1 MSSPLSFIVGDAL
14 HMVARHVFCLLQSKG
29 RDVLDAVFRGVE
41 FRELS
46 LRVSFVAFGSQS
58 YINHCVRGRRARQG
72 DGKTG
77 HELFLCNPR
86 PPPPRAV
93 SGGTS
98 FLPASLHFPSSC
110 ALHSGS
116 QERDTCRLW

>member
-14 HMVARHVFCLLQSKG
+14 HMVTRHVFCLLQSKG
-29 RDVLDAVFRGVE
+29 RDPLDAVFRGVE

-77 HELFLCNPR
+77 HELFLCTP
-86 PPPPRAV
+86 
-93 SGGTS
+93 
-98 FLPASLHFPSSC
+98 
-110 ALHSGS
+110 
-116 QERDTCRLW
+116 